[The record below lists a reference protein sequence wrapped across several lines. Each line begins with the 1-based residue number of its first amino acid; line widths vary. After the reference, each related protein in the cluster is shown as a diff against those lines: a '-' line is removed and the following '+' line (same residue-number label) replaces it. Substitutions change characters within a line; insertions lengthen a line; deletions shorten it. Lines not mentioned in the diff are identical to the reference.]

1 VTFKLLQGAPGILGA
16 SLPEGGREMPVLVL
30 LDPALGGSATLL
42 QRALG
47 PAFSVVVGAPPAG
60 MAPPPGYV
68 VVTKAANARLV
79 AQVRQAFPGADL
91 LVVAG
96 GAAPEQDPG
105 LAAAMLGAGADAVLG
120 SMSVPELAA
129 RVWTHARRFAT
140 GGTDPSPEPGPE
152 PRPRPGAR
160 PAGREQVLARLAGA
174 KRRLAVAAVAAF
186 TALAGT
192 VAWAGE
198 RGSNTAGAT
207 TGGGDAG
214 VTRQATPQE
223 PDRFFDGGGGGYGF
237 GGGGAGSQGGPAAGS
252 SGAS

>member
-1 VTFKLLQGAPGILGA
+1 MVLQGARGILGT
-16 SLPEGGREMPVLVL
+16 SLPEGGREMTVPVL
-30 LDPALGGSATLL
+30 LDPALGGGATLL

-60 MAPPPGYV
+60 MAPPARYV
-68 VVTKAANARLV
+68 VVTAADGAGLV

-96 GAAPEQDPG
+96 GAASERDPG
-105 LAAAMLGAGADAVLG
+105 PAAAMFGAGAVAGLT
-120 SMSVPELAA
+120 SRSVPELAA
-129 RVWTHARRFAT
+129 HVRAHARRFAT
-140 GGTDPSPEPGPE
+140 GGTDPSPEPEPG
-152 PRPRPGAR
+152 PRPVAR
-160 PAGREQVLARLAGA
+160 PSGREQVLARLAGA

-192 VAWAGE
+192 VAWAGA
-198 RGSNTAGAT
+198 RGSDPGAP

-214 VTRQATPQE
+214 VARQLTPQG
-223 PDRFFDGGGGGYGF
+223 PDRFFDGSGGGYGF
-237 GGGGAGSQGGPAAGS
+237 GGSQGGPAAGS

>member
-1 VTFKLLQGAPGILGA
+1 MVLQGARGILGA
-16 SLPEGGREMPVLVL
+16 SLLEGGWEMPELVL

-42 QRALG
+42 RRALG
-47 PAFSVVVGAPPAG
+47 PAYSVVVGAPPAG
-60 MAPPPGYV
+60 MAPPARYV
-68 VVTKAANARLV
+68 VVTAADGAGPV

-96 GAAPEQDPG
+96 GAAFERDPG
-105 LAAAMLGAGADAVLG
+105 LAAAMFGAGADAVLT

-129 RVWTHARRFAT
+129 HVRAHARRFAT
-140 GGTDPSPEPGPE
+140 GGIDPSPEPGP
-152 PRPRPGAR
+152 RPAAR
-160 PAGREQVLARLAGA
+160 PSGGEQVLARLAGA

-198 RGSNTAGAT
+198 RGSDTAGAT

-214 VTRQATPQE
+214 VTRQLTPQG
-223 PDRFFDGGGGGYGF
+223 PDRFFDGSGGGYGF
-237 GGGGAGSQGGPAAGS
+237 GGSVGGSQGGPAAGS

>member
-1 VTFKLLQGAPGILGA
+1 MVLQGARGILGA
-16 SLPEGGREMPVLVL
+16 SLLEGGREMPVLVL

-42 QRALG
+42 RRALG
-47 PAFSVVVGAPPAG
+47 PAYSVVVGAPPAG
-60 MAPPPGYV
+60 MAPPARYV
-68 VVTKAANARLV
+68 VVTAADGAGLV

-96 GAAPEQDPG
+96 GAASERDPG
-105 LAAAMLGAGADAVLG
+105 PAAAMFGAGADAVLT

-129 RVWTHARRFAT
+129 HVRAHARRFAT
-140 GGTDPSPEPGPE
+140 GGTDPSPEPEPG
-152 PRPRPGAR
+152 PRPVAR
-160 PAGREQVLARLAGA
+160 PSGREQVLARLAGA

-198 RGSNTAGAT
+198 RGSDTGAT

-214 VTRQATPQE
+214 VTRQLTPQG
-223 PDRFFDGGGGGYGF
+223 PDRFFDGSGGGYGF
-237 GGGGAGSQGGPAAGS
+237 GGSQGGPAAGS

>member
-1 VTFKLLQGAPGILGA
+1 MVLQGARGILGA
-16 SLPEGGREMPVLVL
+16 SLLEGGREMPVLVL

-42 QRALG
+42 RRALG
-47 PAFSVVVGAPPAG
+47 PAYSVVVGAPPAG
-60 MAPPPGYV
+60 MAPPACYV
-68 VVTKAANARLV
+68 VVTAADGAGPV

-96 GAAPEQDPG
+96 GAASERDPG
-105 LAAAMLGAGADAVLG
+105 PAAAMFGAGADAVLT

-129 RVWTHARRFAT
+129 HVRAHARRFAT
-140 GGTDPSPEPGPE
+140 GGTDPSPEPEPG
-152 PRPRPGAR
+152 PRPVAR
-160 PAGREQVLARLAGA
+160 PSGREQVLARLAGA

-198 RGSNTAGAT
+198 RGSDTGAT

-214 VTRQATPQE
+214 VTRQLTPQG
-223 PDRFFDGGGGGYGF
+223 PDRFFDGSGGGYGF
-237 GGGGAGSQGGPAAGS
+237 GGSQGGPAAGS